1 MEIRRR
7 VALPCDIERAW
18 TFLTTWERQASWM
31 RDADRVT
38 VVSPHREGVGVRLE
52 VRTRLFQI
60 PAFTEP
66 MEVTVWEPP
75 RRLAIRHGG
84 PIGGVGEWR
93 FDPAADGTTFTWIE
107 RVHLR
112 VPVVGDLA
120 ARAYRPI
127 VGRLMDRALHDLR
140 DAIAGGT

>member
-75 RRLAIRHGG
+75 RRLVVRHGG

-93 FDPAADGTTFTWIE
+93 CETAAVGTVFTWTE

-112 VPVVGDLA
+112 VPLVGGLA
-120 ARAYRPI
+120 ASAYRPI
-127 VGRLMDRALHDLR
+127 LGRLMTRALHDLR
-140 DAIAGGT
+140 DAIARSA